1 MKIFWLMI
9 LGIIFAFGCARVMV
23 ETPKEPIKVDIS
35 MRLDVYQHIERD
47 IDAIEDIVSGAQ
59 KNTNSQNKESRF
71 KYLIPSAYAQ
81 EGLSPEVEEAAL
93 RRRQRHAEL
102 ASWQKK
108 GIIGENHLG
117 LLEIRDSQDIDSS
130 LRQLVKAENADRMVI
145 YKAVA
150 QKNNA
155 PVHEVQKIYAKRL
168 QDDAPAGTEIEV
180 FNENSGIYE
189 WEIK

>member
-1 MKIFWLMI
+1 MKIFWFVM

-23 ETPKEPIKVDIS
+23 ETPKEPIRVDIS
-35 MRLDVYQHIERD
+35 MRLDVYQHIEKD

-59 KNTNSQNKESRF
+59 KNTNPQNKESLFR
-71 KYLIPSAYAQ
+71 YLTPVAYAQ

-108 GIIGENHLG
+108 GIIGENRLG
-117 LLEIRDSQDIDSS
+117 LLEIRDSEGVDAS

>member
-1 MKIFWLMI
+1 MRIILILM
-9 LGIIFAFGCARVMV
+9 LAMVFSLGCARVMV
-23 ETPKEPIKVDIS
+23 QAPKEPIKVDIS
-35 MRLDVYQHIERD
+35 MRLDVYQHIQKD
-47 IDAIEDIVSGAQ
+47 IDEIENIVSGS
-59 KNTNSQNKESRF
+59 KGEVNSSDKESLLD
-71 KYLIPSAYAQ
+71 YLICDAYAQ